1 MHLDS
6 PIRFV
11 SGIGETRAKA
21 FEKAGV
27 ATVGDLLAY
36 FPRRFENRGET
47 RKLFDLPDGETASVV
62 VRIDSSPKE
71 ARGKS
76 GRIFVRVSASD
87 DTGTLYMT
95 FFNQPWIKKQL
106 ATGKLFRVYGKI
118 SMGLY
123 GRDTVNPVLEPYIP
137 GMQGIYPIYP
147 ASGALTQSLIAK
159 TVRLALPAA
168 SEIPDVLP
176 AELQKQFMLLPKS
189 EAVRKMHAPQT
200 ERDVSDASRTLAF
213 EELTVFQL
221 ALRRMRSGRDDRVA
235 NAMSLK
241 GTSVRTF
248 FENLP
253 FSLTGAQQRAIKD
266 IFADMQRTVPM
277 MRLVQGDVGS
287 GKTVLS
293 VSAAYLCAKNGY
305 QSAIMAPTEILASQ
319 HYATFEKMLSPYG
332 INVLLI
338 TGSMTAAQKKNARA
352 AIAEGT
358 ADVIIGTNAVI
369 QSGVEFKNLA
379 LAVTDEQHRF
389 GVMQRSALVS
399 KGKEGKTPH
408 TLVMSAT
415 PIPRTLSLILYGD
428 LDISILDERP
438 PGRQKVVTKAV
449 GSSERASVN
458 SFLVSEKTKGHQ
470 IFVVCPLVEESEL
483 TEAESATERFEAIQ
497 NELPGFRCGLLHG
510 KMKPKE
516 KDAVMEKFRAHELDL
531 LVSTTVIEVG
541 VDVPNAT
548 VMVIENAERFGLS
561 TLHQLR
567 GRIGRGS
574 ERSYCILVY
583 GSDSERSRE
592 RLETMCRTDDGF
604 EIAKTDLKLR
614 GPGDFFGERQSGEL
628 RFKTA
633 SVADMPLV
641 EQTRAAVDAIIANG
655 SLERAEYTALREAT
669 EKLWQDNLRKNTL
682 N

>member
-1 MHLDS
+1 MTLDS
-6 PIRFV
+6 PIRYV

-27 ATVGDLLAY
+27 FTAGDLLGY
-36 FPRRFENRGET
+36 FPRRFENRGEIK
-47 RKLFDLPDGETASVV
+47 KLFDLPDGETASVV
-62 VRIDSSPKE
+62 VRIDSQPKE
-71 ARGKS
+71 ARGRS
-76 GRIFVRVSASD
+76 GKTFIRVSASD

-95 FFNQPWIKKQL
+95 FFNQPWIKKTL
-106 ATGKLFRVYGKI
+106 SPGRVMRVYGKI
-118 SMGLY
+118 SMGMY
-123 GRDTVNPVLEPYIP
+123 GRDTVNPVLEPYVP
-137 GMQGIYPIYP
+137 GMRGIYPVYP
-147 ASGALTQSLIAK
+147 VSGALTQSLIAK
-159 TVRLALPAA
+159 TVSAVLPLARD
-168 SEIPDVLP
+168 IPDVLP
-176 AELQKQFMLLPKS
+176 EELKKQFSLLSKG
-189 EAVRKMHAPQT
+189 EAVSLMHSP
-200 ERDVSDASRTLAF
+200 RDENDIAAASRTLAF
-213 EELTVFQL
+213 EELAVFQL

-235 NAMSLK
+235 PKMTQK
-241 GTSVRTF
+241 DTGVRTF
-248 FENLP
+248 FRNLP
-253 FSLTGAQQRAIKD
+253 FALTGAQQRAVKD
-266 IFADMQRTVPM
+266 IFADMQKSKPM
-277 MRLVQGDVGS
+277 TRLVQGDVGS

-293 VSAAYLCAKNGY
+293 VAAAYLCAKNGY
-305 QSAIMAPTEILASQ
+305 QAAVMAPTEILAAQ

-332 INVLLI
+332 INVLLL
-338 TGSMTAAQKKNARA
+338 TGSMTAAQKKNARNA
-352 AIAEGT
+352 VSEGV

-369 QSGVEFKNLA
+369 QSGVEFKRLA

-389 GVMQRSALVS
+389 GVLQRSALVG
-399 KGKEGKTPH
+399 KGTEGATPH

-438 PGRQKVVTKAV
+438 PGRQKVITKAV
-449 GSSERASVN
+449 SNSERAAVN
-458 SFLVSEKTKGHQ
+458 SFLKTEKQKGHQ

-483 TEAESATERFEAIQ
+483 AEAESATERFEALQ

-516 KDAVMEKFRAHELDL
+516 KDAVMERFRAHELDL

-548 VMVIENAERFGLS
+548 VMVVENAERFGLS

-583 GSDSERSRE
+583 GNDNERARE

-628 RFKTA
+628 RFKIA
-633 SVADMPLV
+633 SAADMPLI
-641 EQTRAAVDAIIANG
+641 EQTRAAVDAIMENG
-655 SLERAEYTALREAT
+655 LLEKEGYAALNAAT
-669 EKLWQDNLRKNTL
+669 EKLWQDNLQKNTL

>member
-1 MHLDS
+1 MQLDS
-6 PIRFV
+6 SIRYI

-27 ATVGDLLAY
+27 FTVRDLLEY
-36 FPRRFENRGET
+36 FPRRYENRGEIC
-47 RKLFDLPDGETASVV
+47 KLFDLPDGETASVV
-62 VRIDSSPKE
+62 VRIDSAPRE
-71 ARGKS
+71 GRGKS
-76 GRIFVRVSASD
+76 GKYYVRASASD

-95 FFNQPWIKKQL
+95 FFNQKWIAKSL
-106 ATGKLFRVYGKI
+106 SPGRVFRVYGKI
-118 SMGLY
+118 NMGQY

-137 GMQGIYPIYP
+137 GMKGIYPVYP
-147 ASGALTQSLIAK
+147 LSGTLTQTLVAK
-159 TVRLALPAA
+159 AVSQALPLAE
-168 SEIPDVLP
+168 EIQDVLP
-176 AELQKQFMLLPKS
+176 EELMRQFALIPKS
-189 EAVRKMHAPQT
+189 SAVRAMHSPGDEKEIAEAT
-200 ERDVSDASRTLAF
+200 RTLAF

-221 ALRRMRSGRDDRVA
+221 ALRRMRSGRDDRA
-235 NAMSLK
+235 AHALSQK
-241 GTSVRTF
+241 GTGVRTF
-248 FENLP
+248 FQNLP
-253 FSLTGAQQRAIKD
+253 FPLTGAQQRAVKD
-266 IFADMQRTVPM
+266 IFADMQRPVPM

-293 VSAAYLCAKNGY
+293 VAAAYLCARNGY
-305 QSAIMAPTEILASQ
+305 QSAVMAPTEILAKQ
-319 HYATFEKMLSPYG
+319 HFSTFEKMLSQYG

-352 AIAEGT
+352 AIADGT

-369 QSGVEFKNLA
+369 QGGVEFKNLA

-389 GVMQRSALVS
+389 GVMQRSALVG
-399 KGKEGKTPH
+399 KGADGKTPH

-438 PGRQKVVTKAV
+438 PGRQKVVTRAV
-449 GSSERASVN
+449 SAASRTEIY
-458 SFLVSEKTKGHQ
+458 SFLDSEKRKGHQ

-483 TEAESATERFEAIQ
+483 TEAESATERFESIQ
-497 NELPGFRCGLLHG
+497 KELPSFRCGLLHG
-510 KMKPKE
+510 KMKQKE
-516 KDAVMEKFRAHELDL
+516 KDEVMERFRTHELDL

-548 VMVIENAERFGLS
+548 VMVVENAERFGLS

-574 ERSYCILVY
+574 QKSYCILIY

-604 EIAKTDLKLR
+604 EIARTDLKLR

-628 RFKTA
+628 RFKVA
-633 SVADMPLV
+633 NGADMPLV
-641 EQTRAAVDAIIANG
+641 EQTRAAVDVILENG
-655 SLERAEYTALREAT
+655 LLEREDYSALRAAT